1 MYLKNCSYETIGDKD
16 SQTVCYFFMAERIN
30 IEPVEGVRLV
40 MIYPYDW
47 NYCMTPWKYH
57 DKNMGK
63 TGGGEEFLSWFIS
76 EIYDEKYQR
85 QYIGGYSLGGLFALF
100 AACEKEL
107 FDGVMSVS
115 GSLWYPGALEY
126 FNEKSIGER
135 IGKIYM
141 SLGDKESL
149 TKNAEREKVGFNT
162 EKLAEVFGRTKEVF
176 FEYNRGGHFTDING
190 RIAKLKCEN
199 TRVRGRKD

>member
-76 EIYDEKYQR
+76 EIYDENIRGSISEVIPSEDFLHFLRHVKKNC
-85 QYIGGYSLGGLFALF
+85 LTGL
-100 AACEKEL
+100 
-107 FDGVMSVS
+107 
-115 GSLWYPGALEY
+115 
-126 FNEKSIGER
+126 
-135 IGKIYM
+135 
-141 SLGDKESL
+141 
-149 TKNAEREKVGFNT
+149 
-162 EKLAEVFGRTKEVF
+162 
-176 FEYNRGGHFTDING
+176 
-190 RIAKLKCEN
+190 
-199 TRVRGRKD
+199 

>member
-126 FNEKSIGER
+126 FNEKSIGKR

-149 TKNAEREKVGFNT
+149 TKNVEREKVGFNT

-190 RIAKLKCEN
+190 RITKSILTEIN
-199 TRVRGRKD
+199 

>member
-1 MYLKNCSYETIGDKD
+1 MSELVYLKNCSYETIGDENSK
-16 SQTVCYFFMAERIN
+16 SICYFFMAERVN

-63 TGGGEEFLSWFIS
+63 TGGGEEFLSWFES
-76 EIYDEKYQR
+76 ELYDEKYRR

-100 AACEKEL
+100 AVCEKDL

-126 FNEKSIGER
+126 FNGKSISKR

-141 SLGDKESL
+141 SLGDKEAL
-149 TKNAEREKVGFNT
+149 TKNAEREKVGINT
-162 EKLAEVFGRTKEVF
+162 EMLAKVFGETKEVF
-176 FEYNRGGHFTDING
+176 FEYNNGGHFTDIDR
-190 RIAKLKCEN
+190 RITKSILTEIN
-199 TRVRGRKD
+199 

>member
-107 FDGVMSVS
+107 FDGIMSVS

-126 FNEKSIGER
+126 FNEKSIGKR

-162 EKLAEVFGRTKEVF
+162 EKLAEVFGKTKEVF

-190 RIAKLKCEN
+190 RIAKSILTEIN
-199 TRVRGRKD
+199 

>member
-16 SQTVCYFFMAERIN
+16 SRTVCYFFMAERIN

-126 FNEKSIGER
+126 FNEKSIGKR

-190 RIAKLKCEN
+190 RIAKSILTEIS
-199 TRVRGRKD
+199 

>member
-126 FNEKSIGER
+126 FNEKSIGKR

-162 EKLAEVFGRTKEVF
+162 EKLAEVFDKTKEVF
-176 FEYNRGGHFTDING
+176 FEYNRGGHFTDINE
-190 RIAKLKCEN
+190 RIAKSILTEIN
-199 TRVRGRKD
+199 

>member
-126 FNEKSIGER
+126 FSEKSIGKR

-162 EKLAEVFGRTKEVF
+162 EKLAEVFGKTKEVF

-190 RIAKLKCEN
+190 RIAKSILTEIN
-199 TRVRGRKD
+199 

>member
-115 GSLWYPGALEY
+115 GSLWYPGVLEY
-126 FNEKSIGER
+126 FNEKSICKR

-162 EKLAEVFGRTKEVF
+162 EKLAEVFGKTKEVF

-190 RIAKLKCEN
+190 RIAKSILTEIN
-199 TRVRGRKD
+199 

>member
-1 MYLKNCSYETIGDKD
+1 MYLKNCSYETIVDKD

-126 FNEKSIGER
+126 FNEKSIGKR

-162 EKLAEVFGRTKEVF
+162 EKLAEVFGKTKEVF

-190 RIAKLKCEN
+190 RIAKSILTEIN
-199 TRVRGRKD
+199 

>member
-1 MYLKNCSYETIGDKD
+1 MSELMYLKNCSYETIGDKD

-126 FNEKSIGER
+126 FNEKSIGKR

-176 FEYNRGGHFTDING
+176 FEYNRGGHFTDISE
-190 RIAKLKCEN
+190 RIVKSILTEIN
-199 TRVRGRKD
+199 

>member
-126 FNEKSIGER
+126 FNEKSIGKR

-162 EKLAEVFGRTKEVF
+162 EKLAEVFGKNKEVF
-176 FEYNRGGHFTDING
+176 FEYNRGGHFTDISE
-190 RIAKLKCEN
+190 RIVKSILTEIN
-199 TRVRGRKD
+199 

>member
-57 DKNMGK
+57 DKKMGK

-126 FNEKSIGER
+126 FNEKSIGKR

-176 FEYNRGGHFTDING
+176 FEYNRGGHFTDISG
-190 RIAKLKCEN
+190 RITKSILTEIN
-199 TRVRGRKD
+199 

>member
-126 FNEKSIGER
+126 FNEKSIGKR

-162 EKLAEVFGRTKEVF
+162 EKLAEVFGKTKEVF

-190 RIAKLKCEN
+190 RIAKSILTEIS
-199 TRVRGRKD
+199 

>member
-126 FNEKSIGER
+126 FSEKSIGKR

-176 FEYNRGGHFTDING
+176 FEYNRGGHFTDISE
-190 RIAKLKCEN
+190 RIVKSILTEIN
-199 TRVRGRKD
+199 

>member
-126 FNEKSIGER
+126 FNEKSIGKR
-135 IGKIYM
+135 ICKIYM

-190 RIAKLKCEN
+190 RIIKSILTEIN
-199 TRVRGRKD
+199 

>member
-76 EIYDEKYQR
+76 EIYDEKYKR

-126 FNEKSIGER
+126 FNEKSIGKR

-190 RIAKLKCEN
+190 RIIKSILTEIN
-199 TRVRGRKD
+199 

>member
-115 GSLWYPGALEY
+115 GSLWYPGTLEY
-126 FNEKSIGER
+126 FNKKSIGKR

-162 EKLAEVFGRTKEVF
+162 EKLAEVFGKTKDVF

-190 RIAKLKCEN
+190 RITKSILTEIN
-199 TRVRGRKD
+199 

>member
-76 EIYDEKYQR
+76 EIYDEKYKR

-115 GSLWYPGALEY
+115 GSLWYPGTLEY
-126 FNEKSIGER
+126 FGTKSLSKR

-190 RIAKLKCEN
+190 RIIKSILTEIN
-199 TRVRGRKD
+199 

>member
-126 FNEKSIGER
+126 FNEKSIGKR

-190 RIAKLKCEN
+190 RIAKSILTEIN
-199 TRVRGRKD
+199 

>member
-126 FNEKSIGER
+126 FNEKSIGKR

-162 EKLAEVFGRTKEVF
+162 EKLAEVFGKTKEVF

-190 RIAKLKCEN
+190 RIAKSILTEIN
-199 TRVRGRKD
+199 

>member
-1 MYLKNCSYETIGDKD
+1 MSELIYLKNCSYETIGDKD

-126 FNEKSIGER
+126 FNEKSIGKR

-162 EKLAEVFGRTKEVF
+162 EKLAEVFGKTKEVF

-190 RIAKLKCEN
+190 RIAKSILTEIN
-199 TRVRGRKD
+199 

>member
-126 FNEKSIGER
+126 FNEKSIGKR

-162 EKLAEVFGRTKEVF
+162 EKLAEVFGKTKEVF

-190 RIAKLKCEN
+190 RITKSILTEIN
-199 TRVRGRKD
+199 

>member
-76 EIYDEKYQR
+76 EIYDEKYQG

-126 FNEKSIGER
+126 FNEKSIGKR

-176 FEYNRGGHFTDING
+176 FEYNRGGHFTDISE
-190 RIAKLKCEN
+190 RIVKSILTEIN
-199 TRVRGRKD
+199 

>member
-76 EIYDEKYQR
+76 EIYDEKYKR

-126 FNEKSIGER
+126 FNEKSIGKR

-162 EKLAEVFGRTKEVF
+162 EKLAEVFGKTKEVF

-190 RIAKLKCEN
+190 RIIKSILTEIN
-199 TRVRGRKD
+199 

>member
-16 SQTVCYFFMAERIN
+16 SRTVCYFFMAERIN

-76 EIYDEKYQR
+76 EIYDEKYKR

-115 GSLWYPGALEY
+115 GSLWYPGTLEY
-126 FNEKSIGER
+126 FGTKSLSKR

-190 RIAKLKCEN
+190 RIIKSILTEIN
-199 TRVRGRKD
+199 

>member
-126 FNEKSIGER
+126 FSEKSIGKR

-162 EKLAEVFGRTKEVF
+162 EKLAEVFGRTKEMF
-176 FEYNRGGHFTDING
+176 FEYNRGGHFTDISE
-190 RIAKLKCEN
+190 RIVKSILTEIS
-199 TRVRGRKD
+199 

>member
-126 FNEKSIGER
+126 FNEKSIGKR

-162 EKLAEVFGRTKEVF
+162 EKLAEVFGKTKEVF
-176 FEYNRGGHFTDING
+176 FEYNRGGHFTDISE
-190 RIAKLKCEN
+190 RIGKSILTEIN
-199 TRVRGRKD
+199 

>member
-63 TGGGEEFLSWFIS
+63 TGGGEDFLSWFIS

-115 GSLWYPGALEY
+115 GSLWYPGTLEY
-126 FNEKSIGER
+126 FGTKSVSKR
-135 IGKIYM
+135 ICKIYM
-141 SLGDKESL
+141 SLGDKEAL
-149 TKNAEREKVGFNT
+149 TKNTEREKVGFNT

-190 RIAKLKCEN
+190 RITKSILTEIN
-199 TRVRGRKD
+199 

>member
-126 FNEKSIGER
+126 FNEKSIGKR

-162 EKLAEVFGRTKEVF
+162 EKLAEVFGKTKEVF
-176 FEYNRGGHFTDING
+176 FEYNGGGHFTDING
-190 RIAKLKCEN
+190 RIAKSILTEIN
-199 TRVRGRKD
+199 

>member
-1 MYLKNCSYETIGDKD
+1 MSELMYLKNCSYETIGDKD

-126 FNEKSIGER
+126 FNEKSIGKR

-162 EKLAEVFGRTKEVF
+162 EKLAEVFGKTKEVF

-190 RIAKLKCEN
+190 RIAKSILTEIN
-199 TRVRGRKD
+199 

>member
-126 FNEKSIGER
+126 FNEKSIGKR

-141 SLGDKESL
+141 SLGDKEPL

-190 RIAKLKCEN
+190 RIAKSILTEIN
-199 TRVRGRKD
+199 

>member
-126 FNEKSIGER
+126 FNEKSIGKR

-190 RIAKLKCEN
+190 RITKSILTEIN
-199 TRVRGRKD
+199 

>member
-40 MIYPYDW
+40 MIYPHDW

-76 EIYDEKYQR
+76 EIYDEKYKR

-126 FNEKSIGER
+126 FNEKSIGKR

-190 RIAKLKCEN
+190 RIIKSILTEIN
-199 TRVRGRKD
+199 

>member
-126 FNEKSIGER
+126 FNEKSIGKR

-162 EKLAEVFGRTKEVF
+162 EKLAEVFGKTKEVF
-176 FEYNRGGHFTDING
+176 FEYNRGGHFMDING
-190 RIAKLKCEN
+190 RIAKSILTEIN
-199 TRVRGRKD
+199 

>member
-126 FNEKSIGER
+126 FNEKSIGKR

-149 TKNAEREKVGFNT
+149 TINAEREKVGFNT
-162 EKLAEVFGRTKEVF
+162 EKLAEVFGKTKEVF

-190 RIAKLKCEN
+190 RIAKSILTEIN
-199 TRVRGRKD
+199 

>member
-1 MYLKNCSYETIGDKD
+1 MYLKKCSYETIGDKD

-162 EKLAEVFGRTKEVF
+162 EKLAEVFGKTKEVF

-190 RIAKLKCEN
+190 RIAKSILTEIN
-199 TRVRGRKD
+199 